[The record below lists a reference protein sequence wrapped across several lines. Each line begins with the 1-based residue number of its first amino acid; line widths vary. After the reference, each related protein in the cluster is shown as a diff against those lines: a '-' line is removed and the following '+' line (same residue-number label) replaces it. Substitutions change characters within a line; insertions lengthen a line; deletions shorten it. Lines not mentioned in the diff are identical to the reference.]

1 MIQQGKQAAEF
12 GKYQAAQANADANAA
27 KGDAQVEAE
36 RIRQMGKRTRSAAI
50 AALAGSGVDV
60 NEGSALVI
68 QKDITKNSEQDAQTT
83 ILGGSQRA
91 LLIKTQGQIDNMK
104 GQQAKSASYIGAAST
119 LAQGAA
125 TIASNWKSPVKVA

>member
-1 MIQQGKQAAEF
+1 M
-12 GKYQAAQANADANAA
+12 
-27 KGDAQVEAE
+27 
-36 RIRQMGKRTRSAAI
+36 
-50 AALAGSGVDV
+50 
-60 NEGSALVI
+60 I